1 MNANKPQKLLKES
14 SMKKIRLGLLFL
26 LLPSLWLQAK
36 PLHLDDEYA
45 VFGGQP
51 VNLKQVVGQ
60 RPVYIKFWATWCL
73 DCRREL
79 PSLQKTYEQF
89 RDKIAIYAVNLN
101 INETDEF
108 ILRLQQKN
116 KLTIPIV
123 MDNQG
128 SIAGNFQFHGTP
140 FHVLINAQG
149 EVVYSTYKDDEALQ
163 QQLQQLA
170 DQTGLKIKREP
181 AATADIH
188 IAPLPKGVSLVYL
201 STTWCDWYMQDI
213 HPEMAA
219 NCLSA
224 TETINTIY
232 KQKPDVALQAYVTH
246 LWTEPKDLQEYIN
259 KFSIAYPVSID
270 SDNTIARHY
279 QSTQYP
285 TLLVFRDGKEIKR
298 VEQFAE
304 GTSIQQQII
313 HLLNEQ

>member
-1 MNANKPQKLLKES
+1 MNKAH
-14 SMKKIRLGLLFL
+14 LGLLLL

-36 PLHLDDEYA
+36 PLQLDDEYT

-60 RPVYIKFWATWCL
+60 RPIYIKFWATWCL
-73 DCRREL
+73 DCRHEL
-79 PSLQKTYEQF
+79 PNLQKTYEQF

-128 SIAGNFQFHGTP
+128 SIASNFQFHGTP
-140 FHVLINAQG
+140 FHVLINTKG

-163 QQLQQLA
+163 HQLQQLA
-170 DQTGLKIKREP
+170 DQTETKARHEPTANSESLIK
-181 AATADIH
+181 
-188 IAPLPKGVSLVYL
+188 PLPKGMSLVYL
-201 STTWCDWYMQDI
+201 SATWCDWYMKDI
-213 HPEMAA
+213 HPKMAT

-224 TETINTIY
+224 TNTINTIY
-232 KQKPDVALQAYVTH
+232 QQKPDVALQAYVTH
-246 LWTEPKDLQEYIN
+246 LWTEPKDLQEYIK
-259 KFSIAYPVSID
+259 KFSIVYPVSID

-285 TLLVFRDGKEIKR
+285 TLLVFKDGKEVKR
-298 VEQFAE
+298 IEQFGE
-304 GTSIQQQII
+304 GKAIQQQVLD
-313 HLLNEQ
+313 LLNEQ